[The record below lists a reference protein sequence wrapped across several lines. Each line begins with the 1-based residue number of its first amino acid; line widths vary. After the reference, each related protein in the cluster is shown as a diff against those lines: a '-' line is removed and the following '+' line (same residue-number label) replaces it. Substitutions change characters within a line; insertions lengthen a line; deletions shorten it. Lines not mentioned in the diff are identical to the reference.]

1 MTDLTEEKSLVIKK
15 VIFLKYK
22 LDEEIGHNYWKR
34 YVASAF
40 WSQISTPVNLTITML
55 TAITTAQIQSD
66 NFIPHD
72 ISSKLAIVSLIIATL
87 NTFFR
92 PHTQYATNKEYL
104 SKWTILG
111 IQFED
116 EYYDR
121 IETKDLESFR
131 KKLNAYQKIQDEIN
145 ALRKEEGTNTLNFL
159 TDFLFY
165 ICILTCLRKNKQ
177 WLDRDKKVQDRVDA
191 KLEINKKKK
200 DSKPKPKTGIVE
212 SQDTQLNISPQTS

>member
-1 MTDLTEEKSLVIKK
+1 MSDSAEEKSLVVKK

-22 LDEEIGHNYWKR
+22 LDEEIGYNYWKR

-40 WSQISTPVNLTITML
+40 WSQISTPINLTITML

-66 NFIPHD
+66 TFISREV
-72 ISSKLAIVSLIIATL
+72 SSQLAIVSLIIATL

-121 IETKDLESFR
+121 IETKELESFR
-131 KKLNAYQKIQDEIN
+131 KKLTAYQKIQDEIN

-159 TDFLFY
+159 TDLLFY
-165 ICILTCLRKNKQ
+165 ICLLTCLRKNKQ
-177 WLDRDKKVQDRVDA
+177 WLDRDKGVQDKVDA
-191 KLEINKKKK
+191 KTEINKKKK
-200 DSKPKPKTGIVE
+200 ESKTKAPPIQTP
-212 SQDTQLNISPQTS
+212 DTQLQMPSQ